1 VGCSLWHGFF
11 NLGFLNNKTNV
22 MQRPFNY
29 LKSALLLVLS
39 FTAFLY
45 SYAQD
50 KSVDVNIST
59 DKGGGG
65 FMGSPW
71 MWVVGAAIFILL
83 LVALLRGRGKND

>member
-1 VGCSLWHGFF
+1 
-11 NLGFLNNKTNV
+11 

-29 LKSALLLVLS
+29 LNRAVLVVL
-39 FTAFLY
+39 TVMTFLY

-50 KSVDVNIST
+50 KSIDVSISSN
-59 DKGGGG
+59 KGGGG

-83 LVALLRGRGKND
+83 LVALLRGRGRND